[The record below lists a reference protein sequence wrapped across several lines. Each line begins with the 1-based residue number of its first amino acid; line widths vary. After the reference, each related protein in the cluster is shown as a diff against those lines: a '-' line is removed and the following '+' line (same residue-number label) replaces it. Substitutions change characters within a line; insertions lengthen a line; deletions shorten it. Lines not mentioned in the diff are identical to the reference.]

1 MASEYLHVNSSD
13 LRALAADVIDRTS
26 AKPFGVYVF
35 ASDEPGAELARHVE
49 RAVFQEAF
57 GNSPD
62 LLAREYGPYDRS
74 SLFFCV
80 VDHRRRL
87 PAGMMRLILPS
98 EATGAATGPGAGAGS
113 KSVHDLER
121 VWGEPADEV
130 FERSGATLDRD
141 RVWDVATLAVGA
153 DYRTV
158 AARGLVSLALNQALI
173 VTLGRYGIRQV
184 VTILD
189 LAVLR
194 LLQWQLG
201 KPFSMLRGLVP
212 MPYLGSGA
220 SVPVWSDLVTWRPQL
235 ARDNPTIYDLLF
247 EGRGIEA
254 AVAGADW
261 ESVVRRVAAV
271 GGGGGSRPEPAG
283 YAISLDPDPLAASMR
298 SSRAGT
304 FSAATGRE

>member
-1 MASEYLHVNSSD
+1 MPSEDLQMNSSD
-13 LRALAADVIDRTS
+13 LRVLAANVMDRTS
-26 AKPFGVYVF
+26 AQPFGVYVF
-35 ASDEPGAELARHVE
+35 ASDEPGAELARHIE
-49 RAVFQEAF
+49 RVVFQEAF
-57 GNSPD
+57 GNSRD

-87 PAGMMRLILPS
+87 PPGMRRLILPWD
-98 EATGAATGPGAGAGS
+98 AAGAGS

-121 VWGEPADEV
+121 VWAEPADGV
-130 FERSGATLDRD
+130 FQRSGATLDRD

-153 DYRTV
+153 DYRTM

-173 VTLGRYGIRQV
+173 VTLGRYGIQQV

-201 KPFSMLRGLVP
+201 KPFSMLRGLVS

-220 SVPVWSDLVTWRPQL
+220 SLPVWSDLVTWRPQL
-235 ARDNPTIYDLLF
+235 AHDNPTISELLF

-261 ESVVRRVAAV
+261 DTVVQRVAAV
-271 GGGGGSRPEPAG
+271 GGGGGSRPEPVD
-283 YAISLDPDPLAASMR
+283 YAISLDPDPLGASMR
-298 SSRAGT
+298 A
-304 FSAATGRE
+304 

>member
-1 MASEYLHVNSSD
+1 MASEYLHLNSSD

-87 PAGMMRLILPS
+87 PAGMMRVILPS
-98 EATGAATGPGAGAGS
+98 DATGPGAGS

-130 FERSGATLDRD
+130 FQRSGARLDRD

-201 KPFSMLRGLVP
+201 KPFSMLRGLAP

-220 SVPVWSDLVTWRPQL
+220 SVPVWSDLVTWRPKL
-235 ARDNPTIYDLLF
+235 AHDNPTIYDLLF

-254 AVAGADW
+254 AVGGADW
-261 ESVVRRVAAV
+261 ETVVQRVASV
-271 GGGGGSRPEPAG
+271 GGGSGSRPEPAG

-298 SSRAGT
+298 SSSAGT
-304 FSAATGRE
+304 FPAATGRE